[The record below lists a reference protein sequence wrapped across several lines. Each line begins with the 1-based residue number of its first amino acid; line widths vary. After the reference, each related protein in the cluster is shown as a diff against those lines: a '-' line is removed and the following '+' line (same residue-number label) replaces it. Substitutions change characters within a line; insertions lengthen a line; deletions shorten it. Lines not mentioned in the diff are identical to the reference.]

1 MTNDYTKT
9 NNAVNLVGKLT
20 TGGNVYWSDST
31 SIPTTLK
38 YSPPEDLFYKGERF
52 KVDRI
57 DTVGDSIHGDTEL
70 TIKAHKVKCYPIG
83 TTGCAGLSGTVIIDD
98 PVFSKKL
105 KDAFNPY
112 KIKKIQVNPKKNA
125 TTVIFEDG
133 HVEVVKKSPEDVDA
147 DIYSVVAYAVAK
159 YVYGSNSAFKRQIR
173 DCIFE
178 SLEVRNENIP
188 SPR

>member
-1 MTNDYTKT
+1 MIETDYKKQKT
-9 NNAVNLVGKLT
+9 LQTYMNYFGDTA
-20 TGGNVYWSDST
+20 TGGKVYWSDST
-31 SIPTTLK
+31 FVPILRYT
-38 YSPPEDLFYKGERF
+38 PPEDLFYRGERF

-57 DTVGDSIHGDTEL
+57 DTAGDSIHGDTEI
-70 TIKAHKVKCYPIG
+70 TVKAHKVKCYPIG
-83 TTGCAGLSGTVIIDD
+83 TTGYAGLSGTITIDD

-112 KIKKIQVNPKKNA
+112 RIKKIQVNPKKNA

-133 HVEVVKKSPEDVDA
+133 HVEVVKKSPGDADA

-159 YVYGSNSAFKRQIR
+159 HVYGSNSALKRQIR

-178 SLEVRNENIP
+178 NLEEK
-188 SPR
+188 